1 VISVRHTQKGRS
13 GRRSFSR
20 WSSMLRTDAPRRA
33 HPYIALLVRSQDYPH
48 RFGWIGV
55 GLPTVSYLP
64 HCKRIPIEGA

>member
-1 VISVRHTQKGRS
+1 
-13 GRRSFSR
+13 
-20 WSSMLRTDAPRRA
+20 MLRTDAPRRA